1 MNRICAFSGHR
12 NLNGLDFD
20 NNLLDRV
27 VLNLIK
33 TGTTEFLCGM
43 AFGFDL
49 LAAESVLSAKKNF
62 NVKLIACLPCANQ
75 SDTFS
80 EKNKKNYEIIKVT
93 TKYKLPEYSK
103 EEIEF
108 QKLWKSFFKTIAIKF
123 KYLQAPASIAF
134 LSFLEYSLLQFTQ
147 SFQHSSL
154 LSIS

>member
-1 MNRICAFSGHR
+1 MNRICAFSGQR

-75 SDTFS
+75 S
-80 EKNKKNYEIIKVT
+80 EIGRA
-93 TKYKLPEYSK
+93 SCR
-103 EEIEF
+103 EIV
-108 QKLWKSFFKTIAIKF
+108 S
-123 KYLQAPASIAF
+123 ASV
-134 LSFLEYSLLQFTQ
+134 
-147 SFQHSSL
+147 
-154 LSIS
+154 

>member
-49 LAAESVLSAKKNF
+49 LAAERVLSAKKNF

-80 EKNKKNYEIIKVT
+80 EKNKKNYDNILQSCDDVITLSSDYYRGCMLYRDRYMVENSDILVCFLRRQCGGTFYTVNYARKLGKKIIE
-93 TKYKLPEYSK
+93 L
-103 EEIEF
+103 
-108 QKLWKSFFKTIAIKF
+108 
-123 KYLQAPASIAF
+123 
-134 LSFLEYSLLQFTQ
+134 
-147 SFQHSSL
+147 
-154 LSIS
+154 